1 MLLLIEVVHIPVL
14 QLLLRKSKWLDSQ
27 EHVKL
32 HVYVL
37 HITKNAPSLLHL
49 VQHLILLK
57 SYPSLFRVGSNNVDI
72 IICIIHVK
80 A

>member
-37 HITKNAPSLLHL
+37 HITKNATSLLHL
-49 VQHLILLK
+49 VQHLI
-57 SYPSLFRVGSNNVDI
+57 
-72 IICIIHVK
+72 
-80 A
+80 